1 MISQSSCKTRT
12 TSEILQ
18 QRNRWE
24 CKHHVNV
31 GSTRA
36 AESSVPNRCQST
48 MHELGKLS
56 LAFSTIFEN
65 RITQMYMANSV
76 RKKNGKIKLKHEK
89 WDKRYLIQIT
99 VWETTI
105 KKSLRT
111 VYQCPQWCDWERRK
125 FQQSCSSLMTPT
137 FKWPQVGALS
147 MSLHLSMSSHST
159 FYTGRSRHFINTFC
173 AYSQANG
180 FLPLFYAS
188 KLNPN
193 YWYMSSFVTQYQ

>member
-56 LAFSTIFEN
+56 LAFSTILEN

-105 KKSLRT
+105 KRAFEQFTNVHSDVTEREENSNNHAPHSWLQLLSDPKLEL
-111 VYQCPQWCDWERRK
+111 YQCRCIYQCHRI
-125 FQQSCSSLMTPT
+125 Q
-137 FKWPQVGALS
+137 
-147 MSLHLSMSSHST
+147 HST
-159 FYTGRSRHFINTFC
+159 QEEVGI
-173 AYSQANG
+173 
-180 FLPLFYAS
+180 L
-188 KLNPN
+188 
-193 YWYMSSFVTQYQ
+193 